1 MYKDAINKLFFFCSP
16 ETVKTESCAKKTKQN
31 MVDELWWSIFSF
43 KLGLLYGGLEW
54 NSSAP
59 DTKTK
64 IKEQISLLCTLHFS
78 DIKVSNNKKATMAS
92 HHKPKQLFI
101 QIRKLDIRHFIAST
115 LKSTEWCLFLT
126 NTIMPLCS
134 NVHISEWKLKKITN
148 KQTKKHFTRTMK
160 DPQSPLLFLFNPN
173 TKSTPDWGWAAFIKC
188 MFSAVCACMY
198 KRNVSVSYLLFFFLL
213 FWSHFMM

>member
-134 NVHISEWKLKKITN
+134 NVHISEWKLKKNN
-148 KQTKKHFTRTMK
+148 KQTNKKTLHSDNERPTVPPFIFIQPKYQKHTRLRLSCFY
-160 DPQSPLLFLFNPN
+160 QVHVF
-173 TKSTPDWGWAAFIKC
+173 C
-188 MFSAVCACMY
+188 CVCMY
-198 KRNVSVSYLLFFFLL
+198 VQEKRER
-213 FWSHFMM
+213 

>member
-1 MYKDAINKLFFFCSP
+1 MYKDTINKLFFFCSP

-160 DPQSPLLFLFNPN
+160 DPQSPPFIFIQPKYQKHTRLRLSCFYQVHVFCCVHVCTRETWALATCCFFL
-173 TKSTPDWGWAAFIKC
+173 
-188 MFSAVCACMY
+188 
-198 KRNVSVSYLLFFFLL
+198 LL